1 VGRGDVDGVTC
12 DHLAFSGAEADF
24 QIWLDRGEQALPKK
38 LVITYANLP
47 QSPQYTA
54 VFSDWKFPS
63 EIPASLFE
71 PTIPNGTIR
80 VDFLTIK
87 KEAKP

>member
-1 VGRGDVDGVTC
+1 VDGVTY

-24 QIWLDRGEQALPKK
+24 QIWLERGKQALPKK
-38 LVITYANLP
+38 LVITYASLP
-47 QSPQYTA
+47 QSPQYAA

-71 PTIPNGTIR
+71 PAIPQGTIR
-80 VDFLTIK
+80 FNFLTIK